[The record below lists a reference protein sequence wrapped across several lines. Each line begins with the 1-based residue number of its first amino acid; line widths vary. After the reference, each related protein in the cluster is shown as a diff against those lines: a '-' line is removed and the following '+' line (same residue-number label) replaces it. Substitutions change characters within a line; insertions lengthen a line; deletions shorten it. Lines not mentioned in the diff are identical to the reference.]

1 MGKGKGLFE
10 RRIIRVSKNTI
21 LFEFIGIPF
30 FKLNFLIKKINKKLS
45 IKTTLL
51 SNKLIFYKSVP
62 KKGFG
67 LIYYSKYFKF
77 N

>member
-21 LFEFIGIPF
+21 LFEFLGISI
-30 FKLNFLIKKINKKLS
+30 FKLKFLIKKINKKLG
-45 IKTTLL
+45 IKTHIIIRKTNCYKII
-51 SNKLIFYKSVP
+51 SNKGVNSVY
-62 KKGFG
+62 FN
-67 LIYYSKYFKF
+67 KYFYF